1 MTSNAAAVLSLP
13 RGGVVPGPLDG
24 ELVERALGGEQFALQ
39 LLYRRHVSALT
50 ERVTLLLSRSA
61 EAEDVVQD
69 AFIAAFRDLGQL
81 GDRTR
86 FAAWLAR
93 IAVHQ
98 VHRRFRRRRLLA
110 RLGLDR
116 GVDDARLESVV
127 DPSASPE
134 IRADLGRLD
143 DALGRLPVA
152 PRLAWMLRYVEGC
165 SLKELAEQ
173 CGCSLA
179 TAKRRIAQ
187 ADVALRAQLGCLAW
201 AESEQ
206 DE

>member
-1 MTSNAAAVLSLP
+1 M
-13 RGGVVPGPLDG
+13 
-24 ELVERALGGEQFALQ
+24 
-39 LLYRRHVSALT
+39 
-50 ERVTLLLSRSA
+50 
-61 EAEDVVQD
+61 
-69 AFIAAFRDLGQL
+69 
-81 GDRTR
+81 
-86 FAAWLAR
+86 R

-116 GVDDARLESVV
+116 GVDDARLERVV

-134 IRADLGRLD
+134 VRADLARLD

-152 PRLAWMLRYVEGC
+152 PRLAWVLRYVEGC
-165 SLKELAEQ
+165 ELKELADQ

-187 ADVALRAQLGCLAW
+187 ADVALRAQLGCMTW
-201 AESEQ
+201 GAEP
-206 DE
+206 DES

>member
-1 MTSNAAAVLSLP
+1 MTSNAAVVLPLP
-13 RGGVVPGPLDG
+13 REGAVPAPVDG
-24 ELVERALGGEQFALQ
+24 ELVKRALRGEQFALQ

-69 AFIAAFRDLGQL
+69 AFVAAFRDLRQL
-81 GDRTR
+81 VDPTR
-86 FAAWLAR
+86 FEAWLMR

-116 GVDDARLESVV
+116 GVDDARLERVV

-134 IRADLGRLD
+134 VRADLARLD

-152 PRLAWMLRYVEGC
+152 PRLAWVLRYVEGC
-165 SLKELAEQ
+165 ELKELADQ

-187 ADVALRAQLGCLAW
+187 ADVALRAQLGCMTW
-201 AESEQ
+201 GAEP
-206 DE
+206 DES